1 MGKKIDRWLLLIIL
15 VVAAVAVF
23 LWKAPIEWPWESG
36 QEDLSAI

>member
-23 LWKAPIEWPWESG
+23 LWIAPIEWP
-36 QEDLSAI
+36 